1 MSGDQNA
8 GLNQNIKSEN
18 SYFERVDD
26 VNYLGTT
33 LKNQNAIQ
41 EEIKSRLKSG
51 NACYHPMHKL
61 LSSSLKL
68 NI

>member
-26 VNYLGTT
+26 VKYLGTT

-41 EEIKSRLKSG
+41 EEIKSRLK
-51 NACYHPMHKL
+51 
-61 LSSSLKL
+61 
-68 NI
+68 